1 MLEKYFKQEG
11 ELFVGYHVEGGET
24 FELSGSVP
32 LNLNTLRDDFPLFIA
47 NNPNEWFP
55 HHLENKDEYKVYKI
69 LFERIPFFVFSKQSE
84 YMKNTPYPLSY
95 NDGKLRVTDM
105 TKNEIHLFIL
115 DRNDEGELTESYLIY
130 PSKHVRSITQINLPV
145 C

>member
-1 MLEKYFKQEG
+1 
-11 ELFVGYHVEGGET
+11 
-24 FELSGSVP
+24 
-32 LNLNTLRDDFPLFIA
+32 
-47 NNPNEWFP
+47 
-55 HHLENKDEYKVYKI
+55 
-69 LFERIPFFVFSKQSE
+69 
-84 YMKNTPYPLSY
+84 
-95 NDGKLRVTDM
+95 M

>member
-32 LNLNTLRDDFPLFIA
+32 LNINTPRDDFPLFIA

-69 LFERIPFFVFSKQSE
+69 LFERIPFFVFSKQSA
-84 YMKNTPYPLSY
+84 YMKNTPRHLSY
-95 NDGKLRVTDM
+95 
-105 TKNEIHLFIL
+105 
-115 DRNDEGELTESYLIY
+115 
-130 PSKHVRSITQINLPV
+130 
-145 C
+145 